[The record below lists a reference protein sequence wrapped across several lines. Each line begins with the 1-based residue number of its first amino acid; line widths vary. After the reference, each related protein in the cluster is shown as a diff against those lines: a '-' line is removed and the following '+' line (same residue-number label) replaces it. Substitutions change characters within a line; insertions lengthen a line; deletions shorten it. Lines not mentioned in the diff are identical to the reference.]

1 MSILLLI
8 FLGIVQGLAEFLP
21 VSSSGHLALLESV
34 FRFSQ
39 NQRLS
44 YTAFLHLGTVLA
56 LLFFFRKRIYSI
68 FVNLFNV
75 KDRLHQKDSLF
86 LISKIIIGTI
96 PAGIVGYF
104 AKDKIDQVF
113 NQPIYSAVFLII
125 TGLILYL
132 SRFSQERK
140 LKITYS
146 DALLI
151 GIGQAV
157 ALLPG
162 ISRSGTTISIAL
174 LLGLSRTDSFE
185 FSFLLSIPAVLGAN
199 LLILKDLSGN
209 FSIIFIILAI
219 AVPFIIG
226 LIALKLLKNIIIK
239 RQFHYFAYYCWIIG
253 ILAAVITI
261 FG

>member
-8 FLGIVQGLAEFLP
+8 FLGIVQGLTEFLP

-75 KDRLHQKDSLF
+75 KDLLHQKDSLF

-104 AKDKIDQVF
+104 ARDKIDLIF
-113 NQPIYSAVFLII
+113 NKPICYHDDGVRAFQPVEL
-125 TGLILYL
+125 
-132 SRFSQERK
+132 R
-140 LKITYS
+140 
-146 DALLI
+146 
-151 GIGQAV
+151 
-157 ALLPG
+157 
-162 ISRSGTTISIAL
+162 
-174 LLGLSRTDSFE
+174 
-185 FSFLLSIPAVLGAN
+185 
-199 LLILKDLSGN
+199 
-209 FSIIFIILAI
+209 
-219 AVPFIIG
+219 
-226 LIALKLLKNIIIK
+226 
-239 RQFHYFAYYCWIIG
+239 
-253 ILAAVITI
+253 
-261 FG
+261 

>member
-1 MSILLLI
+1 MSILILI
-8 FLGIVQGLAEFLP
+8 FLGIVQGLTEFLP

-68 FVNLFNV
+68 FANLFNV
-75 KDRLHQKDSLF
+75 KDRLHQKDSLS

-125 TGLILYL
+125 TGLILFTT
-132 SRFSQERK
+132 RFSKESK
-140 LKITYS
+140 FKITYS
-146 DALLI
+146 DVLLI
-151 GIGQAV
+151 GIVQAI

-162 ISRSGTTISIAL
+162 ISRSGITISIAL

-199 LLILKDLSGN
+199 LLMLKDLPAN
-209 FSIIFIILAI
+209 LSISFLILAI
-219 AVPFIIG
+219 AIPFMVG
-226 LIALKLLKNIIIK
+226 LLALKLLRNIVIK
-239 RQFHYFAYYCWIIG
+239 KQFHYFAYYCWIIG

>member
-1 MSILLLI
+1 MSIIILI
-8 FLGIVQGLAEFLP
+8 FLSVVQGLAEFLP

-56 LLFFFRKRIYSI
+56 LLFSFRIKIYSI
-68 FVNLFNV
+68 FTNLFNP
-75 KDRLHQKDSLF
+75 KDSLQQKDSLS
-86 LISKIIIGTI
+86 LVLKIIIGTI
-96 PAGIVGYF
+96 PAGIVGYL

-125 TGLILYL
+125 TGLILFTT
-132 SRFSQERK
+132 RFSQERK

-151 GIGQAV
+151 GIAQAI

-162 ISRSGTTISIAL
+162 ISRSGATISIAL
-174 LLGLSRTDSFE
+174 LLGLSRVDGFE

-199 LLILKDLSGN
+199 ILMFKDLSCD
-209 FSIIFIILAI
+209 FSIAFIILAI

-226 LIALKLLKNIIIK
+226 LVALKLLKNIVIK
-239 RQFHYFAYYCWIIG
+239 KQFHNFAYYCWIIG
-253 ILAAVITI
+253 IVATVIII